1 MSSLTFCLLEI
12 RSSVTRLPI
21 QIFPSGAPL
30 CTVRALKK
38 KPLINNYKY
47 STSIYLSTSP
57 ISLSCPYTQQQIQL
71 SLSQSTFHYITRNR
85 FESRVFHSESPQ
97 TELLH
102 SLWHS
107 LKKQQF
113 PFCSCPVPFNPH
125 LFPQLTCMCY
135 PICGMCSHTRSRTQM
150 DAQGLAHLHETS
162 AYHFP
167 HDFEWQGWVG
177 TLNQMLFNPVMRKPA
192 NHTCSRHTHACI
204 HTHAQSQ

>member
-1 MSSLTFCLLEI
+1 MWPVCHI
-12 RSSVTRLPI
+12 VYIMGYACNWMQSVWWNKMI
-21 QIFPSGAPL
+21 WAVYQIIYL
-30 CTVRALKK
+30 
-38 KPLINNYKY
+38 
-47 STSIYLSTSP
+47 SIYLSTSP